1 MTKLDA
7 EHSKLR
13 EGLPRFA
20 AKLLRGRPAAVAY
33 LGGSITEGAG
43 ASVTDETSWR
53 ALNGRFLRER
63 FGDTAW
69 TFINA
74 GVGGTTSTFGAHRL
88 RAHVLDRGP
97 VDLLFVEFSVN
108 DGDDRDESIR
118 GMEGIVR
125 QCRRLSPETE
135 LVFVYTAADKNLTDG
150 VPFNIAIHEEVAAHY
165 GIPSVSFAGGVRDR
179 IRAGETAWEELA
191 PDRVHPND
199 EGHAL
204 YASYANAFLERAVTA
219 AAEAAEA
226 GERGHDLA
234 PAEIPSAAVGP
245 ADGQPASGAA
255 IREAEARADL
265 ALPPKT
271 ETAAGDGDGDNGDGD
286 VVSADGGGEALPADG
301 LPVPLDARNYEF
313 ATMADLGQGVLVDG
327 FAPAELGPD
336 DPLMNWRFATVHL
349 AAAGSGGER
358 LSFAIAGRR
367 AGIVLLHGPDSGILE
382 YSLDGGESFTEVN
395 VFDEWCPLAYRP
407 ILVPFPFQPERKLQQ
422 VTIRCTGTK
431 DARSNGTGIRVM
443 KLLSS

>member
-7 EHSKLR
+7 AHSKLR

-20 AKLLRGRPAAVAY
+20 AKLLRGEPAAVAY

-63 FGDTAW
+63 FGDSAW

-88 RAHVLDRGP
+88 RAHALDHGP

-108 DGDDRDESIR
+108 DGEDRDESIR

-150 VPFNIAIHEEVAAHY
+150 VPFNIAVHEEVAAHY
-165 GIPSVSFAGGVRDR
+165 GIPSVSFAGGVRDL
-179 IRAGETAWEELA
+179 IRAGETTWEALA

-204 YASYANAFLERAVTA
+204 YASYANAFLEQAVTA
-219 AAEAAEA
+219 VAEAAEA
-226 GERGHDLA
+226 GERGHDPVLV
-234 PAEIPSAAVGP
+234 PAEIPNAAVVP
-245 ADGQPASGAA
+245 APGQAASAAA
-255 IREAEARADL
+255 IREAEERAGL

-271 ETAAGDGDGDNGDGD
+271 ETAAGVGGSGEP
-286 VVSADGGGEALPADG
+286 ADGGVDTRPADE

-313 ATMADLGQGVLVDG
+313 ATMADVGQGVLAEG

-336 DPLMNWRFATVHL
+336 DPLMNWRFATAHL
-349 AAAGSGGER
+349 AAAGGKRER

-382 YSLDGGESFTEVN
+382 YSLDGGESFAEVN

-407 ILVPFPFQPERKLQQ
+407 ILVSFPFQPERKLQQ